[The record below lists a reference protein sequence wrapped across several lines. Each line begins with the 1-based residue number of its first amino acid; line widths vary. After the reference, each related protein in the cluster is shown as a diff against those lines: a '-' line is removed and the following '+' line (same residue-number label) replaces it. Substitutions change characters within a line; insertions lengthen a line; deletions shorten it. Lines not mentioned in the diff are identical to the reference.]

1 MATDADDA
9 TSALIAQM
17 LAADYAAAVP
27 SRATI
32 NYGNQY
38 SDEEEEEPEFNSRR
52 KKKKRKSSGK
62 PKQPKPPKV
71 KKPKVVKPK
80 KTKAVKP
87 TTDGTKQ
94 KTKPRK
100 WTSVEESMFLEALNL
115 YGRDWSKCV
124 AHLKEHNRDRG
135 SFTSHAQKHF
145 IRLYRDDLP
154 LPAKVIESGAGYTL
168 SGKPLDKDSAAAR
181 QYGAAGPESQAAYKF
196 MVKLRKEE
204 PKKVLLELVRCQLIQ
219 FGPNVLSMTYKGT
232 TYTADFKE
240 DATIVHDGEMYSSP
254 SAFSIALKRKAQP
267 DKKGDNG
274 WTSVRYKDETLDS
287 LRTKLADLQAK
298 AEMLNK
304 GIESTST
311 YTSAPTTTSTS
322 SSSNASPKDQHES
335 KGTAAMS
342 TNVDTTPN
350 TSATSSSSR
359 KPLSARAK
367 NDLLL
372 VEAKKRGDKTT
383 QKTGKPLTP
392 KELVARDLILEQQRQ
407 AMALKAQEKAAVQA
421 KKKEEKRKK
430 KILLEQKKKEKQ
442 EIRLSKKRKK
452 QEKIDQKRQR
462 VERQYGQDGR
472 TDYSRKRSR
481 RKAATK
487 YQNADSGSL
496 EFVDCRNYR
505 TDVLP
510 GSNMR
515 DAQPFSIDVGVGAA
529 IMVDLHSH
537 FTKCEVIG
545 YLAVCCF

>member
-1 MATDADDA
+1 
-9 TSALIAQM
+9 
-17 LAADYAAAVP
+17 
-27 SRATI
+27 
-32 NYGNQY
+32 
-38 SDEEEEEPEFNSRR
+38 
-52 KKKKRKSSGK
+52 
-62 PKQPKPPKV
+62 
-71 KKPKVVKPK
+71 
-80 KTKAVKP
+80 
-87 TTDGTKQ
+87 
-94 KTKPRK
+94 
-100 WTSVEESMFLEALNL
+100 
-115 YGRDWSKCV
+115 
-124 AHLKEHNRDRG
+124 
-135 SFTSHAQKHF
+135 
-145 IRLYRDDLP
+145 
-154 LPAKVIESGAGYTL
+154 
-168 SGKPLDKDSAAAR
+168 
-181 QYGAAGPESQAAYKF
+181 
-196 MVKLRKEE
+196 
-204 PKKVLLELVRCQLIQ
+204 
-219 FGPNVLSMTYKGT
+219 
-232 TYTADFKE
+232 
-240 DATIVHDGEMYSSP
+240 
-254 SAFSIALKRKAQP
+254 
-267 DKKGDNG
+267 
-274 WTSVRYKDETLDS
+274 
-287 LRTKLADLQAK
+287 
-298 AEMLNK
+298 
-304 GIESTST
+304 
-311 YTSAPTTTSTS
+311 
-322 SSSNASPKDQHES
+322 
-335 KGTAAMS
+335 MS
-342 TNVDTTPN
+342 TNVGTTPN

-421 KKKEEKRKK
+421 RKKEEKRKK